1 MRVQLICE
9 NVGFEDLELEIAET
23 PRVLGRSLRADIQV
37 VHPLIS
43 RFHCEWKLIEGALVV
58 RDLESTNH
66 TFINGDP
73 IQQKVLQPG
82 DRILL
87 GDVLYIV
94 DFEESSA
101 AASRERALDSSD
113 ADSDPG
119 EATTR
124 MALKTG
130 SSFVPGDASR
140 G

>member
-9 NVGFEDLELEIAET
+9 NVGFEDLEFEITET
-23 PRVLGRSLRADIQV
+23 PRVLGRSLRSDIQV

-43 RFHCEWKLIEGALVV
+43 RFHCEWKLVEDELVV

-73 IQQKVLQPG
+73 IQQKVLRPG

-87 GDVLYIV
+87 GDVLYIA
-94 DFEESSA
+94 DFEDSSA
-101 AASRERALDSSD
+101 RAAREGIQDSSD
-113 ADSDPG
+113 ADSDP
-119 EATTR
+119 EQATTR

-130 SSFVPGDASR
+130 SSYASGDASR